1 MLNHIFIFTFF
12 FFCASILFAIFL
24 CAISSCILRRS
35 QEGHDGE
42 GREVTEAVGSGNMLG
57 YSYGNPRAGYE
68 TQYPNSYHGVYQ
80 QHHGRLYGHERPLMA
95 VVVGRRPCVGMVA
108 SSDQGSATSTD
119 RESVEYGEA
128 VYLPRPD
135 NDLTKK
141 LSTAKMCEGR
151 S

>member
-1 MLNHIFIFTFF
+1 MLHHIFIFMFF
-12 FFCASILFAIFL
+12 FFCASVVFAIFL
-24 CAISSCILRRS
+24 CTVSSCMLRRS
-35 QEGHDGE
+35 HEGHDGE

-57 YSYGNPRAGYE
+57 HSYGNPRVRYE
-68 TQYPNSYHGVYQ
+68 PQYPNGYYGVYQ

-95 VVVGRRPCVGMVA
+95 VVAGQRPCDGMVL
-108 SSDQGSATSTD
+108 SGNQGSATSTGQ
-119 RESVEYGEA
+119 EPVEYGEA

-135 NDLTKK
+135 SDLTKK